1 MANEI
6 AIVGCGPAGIISA
19 IGLARRNIPSIVF
32 EASDS
37 PMKAPSYNPDRSYA
51 IDITGHG
58 LRAISY
64 IDARDDFDRQMIPF
78 DGIDAGG
85 GELHKW
91 NEPGW
96 IGSRGDIMRVLMK
109 IVSDKYADLVTFCF
123 NARVTDIDVA
133 AGDLTCEVAGDD
145 GTLETLAKTYDLV
158 IAADGGGS
166 TIRNSAETQCP
177 EFFLTRDEVSYYC
190 KMIALDRAVGTMD
203 EKYLSILSLKH
214 PCVAGAISGPGGPSD
229 PIWFCQV
236 PFSSNKNFADIDEA
250 RSFLKKN
257 SPAILELASAES
269 IESFS
274 KVASQNIGRSTA
286 ISQCYAGKVI
296 FIGDACASYPPI
308 GQGANA
314 AMESAIVLDQS
325 IEAICPNGEFTNDN
339 LLQIAKHYNEQW
351 HEEVRA
357 LSWAA
362 KKMLLTK
369 KWHLARVRIGALL
382 NRNVLEETKSSQL
395 SYVEVRERANRVW
408 PLWAI

>member
-1 MANEI
+1 MTDKI
-6 AIVGCGPAGIISA
+6 AIIGCGPAGIISA
-19 IGLARRNIPSIVF
+19 IALARRNIPSTVI

-37 PMKAPSYNPDRSYA
+37 PMRAASYNPDRSYA
-51 IDITGHG
+51 IDVTGHG
-58 LRAISY
+58 LKAISY
-64 IDARDDFDRQMIPF
+64 IDAQDDFDSQMIPF
-78 DGIDAGG
+78 DGIDAGQ
-85 GELHKW
+85 GELHPW

-109 IVSDKYADLVTFCF
+109 ITAEKYAQLVTFRF
-123 NARVTDIDVA
+123 NTQVTAIDVETGDLNYEVTDGEGKSQKVA
-133 AGDLTCEVAGDD
+133 ES
-145 GTLETLAKTYDLV
+145 YDLI

-166 TIRNSAETQCP
+166 IVRNSAQNQCP
-177 EFFLTRDEVSYYC
+177 DFSLTRESVSYFC
-190 KMIALDRAVGTMD
+190 KMIALDRVDGKMD
-203 EKYLSILSLKH
+203 EKYLNILSRKH

-236 PFSSNKNFADIDEA
+236 PFSSDKNFVDTDEA
-250 RSFLKKN
+250 RSFLKKYA
-257 SPAILELASAES
+257 PAILEMASDES
-269 IESFS
+269 VEAFS

-314 AMESAIVLDQS
+314 AMESAMVLDQS
-325 IEAICPNGEFTNDN
+325 IEAICPNGEFTPDN
-339 LLQIAKHYNEQW
+339 LLQIAKHYHQQW
-351 HEEVRA
+351 HEEVSA

-362 KKMLLTK
+362 KKLLLTK
-369 KWHLARVRIGALL
+369 KWHLARVQIGALL

-395 SYVEVRERANRVW
+395 SYTEVRERANRVW